1 MQKQILNLA
10 LIIKSIVKSSFFAYW
25 VIAVSLVLIILYN
38 VDINFTSEGGKAAPD
53 KGEFGH
59 KGIVGELE
67 TEISSDNKYD
77 GIEGQIFSLNKS
89 QNKNIYISELDR
101 DGLVGYSNSIAINKD
116 GFPVISYHHLNA
128 GDLKLAYCQDTD
140 CSKAKIH
147 LLDWAGDFGYYT
159 DIASSAGGKIYISY
173 IDRKKGD
180 LRVIRCLDSKC
191 GRAQINVLDR
201 GEGKGG
207 YVGEYNSLSLTKS
220 GNPII
225 SYFDSGKND
234 LKIASCEDTDCTNFI
249 NRAVVSEGMVG
260 EYTDMVLDQ
269 ITDNP
274 IIAYQDRSNMQ
285 VKLLICDDI
294 LCENFTSHIIDDVS
308 SEGGDIS
315 IYQNSKNDLY
325 ISYYDF
331 KNNYLKLAIC
341 AESDCDKNK
350 SISNLIEAKNLPG
363 IFYSWNSI
371 TTNNLNNTI
380 ISFYDMSSSSLGIVY
395 CENRLCND
403 KEIIYIDKVGDLG
416 TYASL
421 DANKDGKL
429 YISYY
434 DSKIGA
440 LKVASCKNKRC
451 N

>member
-1 MQKQILNLA
+1 MKKQILNIA
-10 LIIKSIVKSSFFAYW
+10 LIFKSIFKSSFFAYW
-25 VIAVSLVLIILYN
+25 IIAVSLVLVILYN
-38 VDINFTSEGGKAAPD
+38 YDINFTSEGGKAAPD

-77 GIEGQIFSLNKS
+77 GIEGQIYSLNKS

-101 DGLVGYSNSIAINKD
+101 DGLVGYSNSVAISRE

-140 CSKAKIH
+140 CSRAKIH

-159 DIASSAGGKIYISY
+159 DIASSNSGKIYVSY
-173 IDRKKGD
+173 IDKKKGD

-191 GRAQINVLDR
+191 GRAQINVIDR
-201 GEGKGG
+201 GEGQGG
-207 YVGEYNSLSLTKS
+207 YVGEYNSLAITKD
-220 GNPII
+220 GRPII
-225 SYFDSGKND
+225 SYFDSSKND
-234 LKIASCEDTDCTNFI
+234 LKLASCTDNECTSFT

-260 EYTDMVLDQ
+260 EYTDL
-269 ITDNP
+269 ILNETTDHP
-274 IIAYQDRSNMQ
+274 IIAYQDRTNQ
-285 VKLLICDDI
+285 KVKLL
-294 LCENFTSHIIDDVS
+294 LCEDELCEKFKSHDIDEVS
-308 SEGGDIS
+308 AEGGDIS
-315 IYQNSKNDLY
+315 IYQNSSNDLY

-331 KNNYLKLAIC
+331 KNNYLKLAVC
-341 AESDCDKNK
+341 KDTDCENSK
-350 SISNLIEAKNLPG
+350 STVNLVEAKNLPG

-371 TTNNLNNTI
+371 TTNDLGNTI
-380 ISFYDMSSSSLGIVY
+380 ISFYDMSTSHLGIVY
-395 CENRLCND
+395 CENKLCTE

-421 DANKDGKL
+421 ISNDEGKL

-440 LKVASCKNKRC
+440 LKIASCINKRC